1 MTEPRRL
8 LVVHAHPDDETI
20 TTGGLLLRCADVGIG
35 TTLLTCTDGRYGP
48 VSPEYGRRLDPAQL
62 AVVRAAELD
71 GAAHVLRI
79 GEVRRLGYHDSN
91 MTGLPENGLPDA
103 FWAQPTDALI
113 GEVVRV
119 LRECRPHVVVT
130 YDAFG
135 NTGHPDH
142 VQTHRITVLAI
153 AASGQER
160 CFPEA
165 GPPWAVLRLL
175 HPVYPISAL
184 RSFVDEEAAAGREH
198 PFDGRDVEEVN
209 YGRPDGEVTHRVAID
224 DVHEA
229 KHRALLAHH
238 TQVGSHY
245 PVLYQAALARRHHEH
260 YRQAWAH
267 GETPNF
273 GDVLEPVAP
282 K

>member
-8 LVVHAHPDDETI
+8 LAVHAHPDDETI
-20 TTGGLLLRCADVGIG
+20 TTGGLLLRCAEAGIG
-35 TTLLTCTDGRYGP
+35 TTLLSCTDGRYGP
-48 VSPEYGRRLDPAQL
+48 VSPEYGRRLDPAEL
-62 AVVRAAELD
+62 AAVRTAELD
-71 GAAHVLRI
+71 SAADVLRI

-91 MTGLPENGLPDA
+91 MTGLPENRLPDA

-113 GEVVRV
+113 ADVVRV
-119 LRECRPHVVVT
+119 LRECRPNVVVT

-142 VQTHRITVLAI
+142 VQAHRITVLAVA
-153 AASGQER
+153 AASQAR

-165 GPPWAVLRLL
+165 GPPWAVGQLL

-184 RSFVDEEAAAGREH
+184 RSFVEEETAAGRGH

-209 YGRPDGEVTHRVAID
+209 YGRADGEVTHRVSIN
-224 DVHEA
+224 DVYEA
-229 KHRALLAHH
+229 KHRALLAHR

-245 PVLYQAALARRHHEH
+245 PVLYRAALARRDHEH
-260 YRQAWAH
+260 YHRVWTR
-267 GETPNF
+267 GNVPDF
-273 GDVLEPVAP
+273 DDVLEPVATG
-282 K
+282 